1 MTCERSPLTLPLSH
15 QQHQDHSP
23 KGVYIFG
30 LFMEGARWDPE
41 QEVLE
46 DSLPSQL
53 CCEFPDILF
62 LPTKITEPSASQ
74 DSDQTAS
81 DLQTFECP
89 VYYTPERSRN
99 MIGLPTTVLTSV
111 HLPTKKPPSHW
122 ITMQVALLCEKNE

>member
-62 LPTKITEPSASQ
+62 LPTKVITRLGQE
-74 DSDQTAS
+74 
-81 DLQTFECP
+81 
-89 VYYTPERSRN
+89 
-99 MIGLPTTVLTSV
+99 
-111 HLPTKKPPSHW
+111 KPN
-122 ITMQVALLCEKNE
+122 L